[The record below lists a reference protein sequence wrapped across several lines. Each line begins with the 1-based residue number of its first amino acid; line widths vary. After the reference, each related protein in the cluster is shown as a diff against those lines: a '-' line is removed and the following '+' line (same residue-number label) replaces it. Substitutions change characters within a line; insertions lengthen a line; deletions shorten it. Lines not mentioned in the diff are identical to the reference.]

1 MEDCGRGPLMV
12 RNRMLEKFK
21 SPVSRMILAAR
32 VGCASVAA
40 LGASY
45 PAAASATAAPA
56 AVQPA
61 KAASVAQ
68 PAKAAAGAQPP
79 AAPTPAASSTV
90 AAGFSLVKSLGG
102 IDEYRLDSHRLTWL
116 LWSERFAPGGIFQVT
131 Y

>member
-12 RNRMLEKFK
+12 RNRMIEKFK
-21 SPVSRMILAAR
+21 TRVSRMILAAR

-40 LGASY
+40 LGALY

-61 KAASVAQ
+61 KAAS
-68 PAKAAAGAQPP
+68 GAQPP

-90 AAGFSLVKSLGG
+90 AAGFSFVKSLGG
-102 IDEYRLDSHRLTWL
+102 TDEYRLASNALTVL
-116 LWSERFAPGGIFQVT
+116 LVPDHSA
-131 Y
+131 

>member
-12 RNRMLEKFK
+12 RNRMVEKFK
-21 SPVSRMILAAR
+21 TRVSRMILAAR

-40 LGASY
+40 LGALY

-68 PAKAAAGAQPP
+68 PAKAEAAAQPP

-90 AAGFSLVKSLGG
+90 AGGFSSVNTPGG
-102 IDEYRLDSHRLTWL
+102 TGAYRLRRQRRSLKAGPLQFSR
-116 LWSERFAPGGIFQVT
+116 GGSVLRS
-131 Y
+131 